1 MANSKKKTV
10 VITGATSGL
19 GLAAM
24 KGLAEEG
31 YRLIGVAR
39 SPEKIEAAKNALKE
53 GFPDTEFRFI
63 KTDLSSQTQIRDLAK
78 QIATQ
83 LKEWDT
89 DCLDVLVNNAGAVTS
104 WYTLTEDGIER
115 QFAVNH
121 LAPFLLT
128 HLLLPSLQ
136 RAPQGRV
143 LTVSSGSH
151 RHTRIHWKDVMFS
164 HHYGTLK
171 AYKQSKLAN
180 VLFSMTFNRKFSANS
195 QVRAYAVDPGLINT
209 QIGAKDTNGFVKWFW
224 GKRSSHGNPPEVAA
238 ETIIY
243 LACRSHLPYK
253 NQWYFKECHPVEPSP
268 YAQQEE
274 PAERLW
280 QLSLHLCGL
289 EDIKSQ
295 S

>member
-1 MANSKKKTV
+1 MDNKPKKTV
-10 VITGATSGL
+10 LITGATSGL

-31 YRLIGVAR
+31 YHLIGVAR
-39 SPEKIEAAKNALKE
+39 SSEKIKGAENSLKQNYPDVAL
-53 GFPDTEFRFI
+53 RFI
-63 KTDLSSQTQIRDLAK
+63 RTDLSSQTQIRELAD
-78 QIATQ
+78 QVASQ
-83 LKEWDT
+83 LKDWDT
-89 DCLDVLVNNAGAVTS
+89 DCLDVLVNNAGSVTS

-128 HLLLPSLQ
+128 HLLLPYLQ
-136 RAPQGRV
+136 RAPQGRI

-151 RHTRIHWKDVMFS
+151 RHTRVHWKDVMFS

-180 VLFSMTFNRKFSANS
+180 VLFTLAFNRKFGANS
-195 QVRAYAVDPGLINT
+195 QVRAYAVDPGLVNT
-209 QIGAKDTNGFVKWFW
+209 KIGAKDTNGFVKWFW

-243 LACRSHLPYK
+243 LACRSQLPYQ
-253 NQWYFKECHPVEPSP
+253 NQWYFKECHPVDPSR
-268 YAQQEE
+268 YAQQEA

-289 EDIKSQ
+289 ADTESRP
-295 S
+295 